1 MLDPLARQRRPL
13 LTETLPYEV
22 PVTFSNEFLF
32 VSELRKH
39 TLSDKAL
46 NFLNGKYRGPLKAET
61 YTIPFNYQIRKG
73 AKGFN
78 TLSIVH
84 PLHQIRMASFLA
96 EYSHTIISECT
107 ESPYSLRA
115 PYKVLPEVSKDE
127 MKKVGKGKKLGL
139 VHVAPEDGRLDINFA
154 PSFFSVRKHN
164 LLDKFY
170 GSNELLRLESRFQLL
185 RKIDVTKCFFN
196 IYTHS
201 VTWAVK
207 DKPYS
212 KKQANKYTFE
222 GRFDTLMQRSN
233 YNETNGIVVGPEIS
247 RVFAEIIFQKID
259 RNIISRMDE
268 RLHEGRDY
276 TIRRYVDDFFLFAKN
291 EAVLDELNQAVE
303 TCLEEYKLFP
313 NEGKLQN
320 LRRPFVTNITQA
332 KQGIG
337 GIASRLVS
345 EAKKPLTEDEIE
357 QTETRRNMRN
367 LLEELR
373 LVVRDTDATFSEVTG
388 PIYYQIGKAIT
399 AALKSAQ
406 DLTIGTKVDAI
417 NRVRSILRILF
428 YALASDFRV
437 APIYK
442 VFQILG
448 SLKIFKSALSASEA
462 EALNDYLVYE
472 ITELVSTNKPEK
484 IERDISLEVCNLL
497 LLGASVNPDLFLSQP
512 PVKELCTT
520 LLRKKSI
527 GYFSFIA
534 MIFLLAHASPSNEI
548 KRALET
554 VSKLARK
561 RVRKDKTELRTSSE
575 VYLMFSDIIGCPYIK
590 VSERKALIKEV
601 CGVGDLSD
609 NDINTLAK
617 HVAFVDWD
625 AGRTSHFLRRKQL
638 QPVYSAV

>member
-1 MLDPLARQRRPL
+1 M
-13 LTETLPYEV
+13 TETLPYEV

-32 VSELRKH
+32 VSELRKSK
-39 TLSDKAL
+39 LSDKAL
-46 NFLNGKYRGPLKAET
+46 NFLNGEYRRPLKAEA

-73 AKGFN
+73 ARGFN

-84 PLHQIRMASFLA
+84 PLHQIRMASFLV
-96 EYSHTIISECT
+96 EYSHTIISECS
-107 ESPYSLRA
+107 ESLYSLRA

-127 MKKVGKGKKLGL
+127 MKKVGKAKKLDL
-139 VHVAPEDGRLDINFA
+139 AHVAPQDGRLDINFA

-185 RKIDVTKCFFN
+185 RKMDVTKCFFN

-207 DKPYS
+207 GKPYS
-212 KKQANKYTFE
+212 KEQANKYTFE

-247 RVFAEIIFQKID
+247 RVFAEVIFQRID

-276 TIRRYVDDFFLFAKN
+276 TIRRYVDDFFLFARN

-313 NEGKLQN
+313 NEGKLEN

-332 KQGIG
+332 KQGIRD
-337 GIASRLVS
+337 IATRLVS
-345 EAKKPLTEDEIE
+345 EAKKPLTENEKE

-373 LVVRDTDATFSEVTG
+373 LVVRDTDASFSEVTG
-388 PIYYQIGKAIT
+388 PIYFQIGQAVKEVLKAEG
-399 AALKSAQ
+399 
-406 DLTIGTKVDAI
+406 DLTTDKKLDAI

-428 YALASDFRV
+428 YSLASDFRV

-442 VFQILG
+442 AFQVLER
-448 SLKIFKSALSASEA
+448 LKKFKVEIGESES
-462 EALNDYLVYE
+462 EALNDYIIYE
-472 ITELVSTNKPEK
+472 ITELVSTYKPEK
-484 IERDISLEVCNLL
+484 VGEDISLEMCNLL
-497 LLGASVNPDLFLSQP
+497 LLGASVSPDLFLSQA
-512 PVKELCTT
+512 PVIELCTV
-520 LLRKKSI
+520 LLRKKSM

-534 MIFLLAHASPSNEI
+534 MIFLLAHASPSDDY
-548 KRALET
+548 KKALET

-561 RVRKDKTELRTSSE
+561 RVRKGKTELRTSSE
-575 VYLMFSDIIGCPYIK
+575 VYLMFSDIIGCPHIK

-609 NDINTLAK
+609 DDINTLAK